1 MTLVKAI
8 REGVGGRGKLASA
21 IVLFCVPLALSFV
34 AGSPLRSGLHS
45 AFDRYPAASELLNG
59 GGLDLLAETGLRQ
72 PAFWA
77 AGFSLFLPM
86 LFLSLL
92 LGLWAQ
98 AGAYSLAIPETA
110 QNPWRRLWPTATKL
124 LPKYIVISVLN
135 AILWGV
141 AAVFAAIPFAAMR
154 FKFKDNTDPGP
165 GWHLFIAELVALAIF
180 WNISSAAGGCAKAAT
195 VLKVGGGNVAK
206 AYLAGLKFSL
216 KKFAQVEA
224 MTWGFFALRLAAF
237 AAAVLA
243 FPLAVTYGGAVMK
256 WLLFQMAIFAIAFV
270 RVAEMR
276 SQVAYLAGSQPEPAP
291 VKEENAPQPAEA
303 EVLSSASL

>member
-8 REGVGGRGKLASA
+8 REGLGGKGKLASA
-21 IVLFCVPLALSFV
+21 IMLFCVPLALSFL
-34 AGSPLRSGLHS
+34 AGSPLRSGLHA
-45 AFDRYPAASELLNG
+45 AFDRYPASKELLNG

-86 LFLSLL
+86 LLFSLL

-98 AGAYSLAIPETA
+98 AGAYSLALPEA
-110 QNPWRRLWPTATKL
+110 AENPWRRIWPAATKL
-124 LPKYIVISVLN
+124 LPKFLLVATLN

-141 AAVFAAIPFAAMR
+141 VAVLAAMPFAALNFR
-154 FKFKDNTDPGP
+154 FKENTDPGP
-165 GWHLFIAELVALAIF
+165 GWHLFLAEIVALAIF
-180 WNISSAAGGCAKAAT
+180 WNIASAAGGCAKAAT
-195 VLKVGGGNVAK
+195 VLRIGGGNVAK
-206 AYLAGLKFSL
+206 SYLAGLKFSL
-216 KKFAQVEA
+216 RKFAQVEA

-237 AAAVLA
+237 AATVLA
-243 FPLAVTYGGAVMK
+243 FPIAVTYGGAVMK
-256 WLLFQMAIFAIAFV
+256 WLLFQMAIFAMAFL

-291 VKEENAPQPAEA
+291 VKEEKAPQPAEV